1 MLTKTKNIAV
11 ILAGGK
17 GTRLG
22 YDKPKQ
28 FIKVAGKLIIE
39 HTIEAFEKHDMID
52 EIAIV
57 VHGDYIG
64 YLEEVTLKNSYKRVK
79 KILNGG
85 SERSDSSLSAI
96 EAYSTQNVN
105 LIFHDAVRPL
115 VSKRIITD
123 TILAL
128 EQYNAID
135 VAVPAT
141 DTIIEVESNFI
152 NDIPNRDKLRR
163 GQTPQAFKLSTIK
176 KAYEIALSDPDFK
189 ATDDCGIVNKYLP
202 DEKIYVVSGEESN
215 IKLTYEEDLFLL
227 DKLFQLRSIDSLEN
241 SENSLSQLRDKVV
254 VVFGGSYGIG
264 KDIVEIAKKHG
275 ASVYSFSRSEN
286 EVDVSK
292 VDQVLSAIEKVVEK
306 ENAIDYIVNTAGVLD
321 KEPLV
326 NMTYE
331 TIEKAIQI
339 NYLSNII
346 IAKEAFE
353 YLKDTKG
360 GLLLFTSSSY
370 TRGRAMYSTY
380 SSLKAATVNLVQA
393 LSSEW
398 ESFGIR
404 VNCINPER
412 TLTPMRIKSFGKED
426 PKTLLSS
433 QEVAEESVKALLS
446 DISGQV
452 IDIKMA
458 KK

>member
-1 MLTKTKNIAV
+1 MKNIAV

-39 HTIEAFEKHDMID
+39 HTIETFQKHPEID
-52 EIAIV
+52 EIAV
-57 VHGDYIG
+57 VSHKDFLSTIEQ
-64 YLEEVTLKNSYKRVK
+64 LVIENNFSKVK
-79 KILNGG
+79 KVLNGG
-85 SERSDSSLSAI
+85 QERYDSSLAAI
-96 EAYSTQNVN
+96 EAYSLEEDECH

-115 VSKRIITD
+115 VSNRIISD
-123 TILAL
+123 TIEAL
-128 EQYNAID
+128 RSYNAID

-141 DTIIEVESNFI
+141 DTIIKVQNRFI
-152 NDIPNRDKLRR
+152 DEIPNRDNLNR

-176 KAYEIALSDPDFK
+176 RAYDLALKDAHFK
-189 ATDDCGIVNKYLP
+189 ATDDCGTVKRYLP
-202 DEKIYVVSGEESN
+202 DEPIYVVDGEEAN
-215 IKLTYEEDLFLL
+215 MKLTYEEDLFLL
-227 DKLFQLRSIDSLEN
+227 DKLFQLRSMELVETKEDLF
-241 SENSLSQLRDKVV
+241 SELKGKSI

-264 KDIVEIAKKHG
+264 EDIVNIARENG
-275 ASVYSFSRSEN
+275 ANVYSFSRSQNDTDISKRE
-286 EVDVSK
+286 DVQK
-292 VDQVLSAIEKVVEK
+292 ALEAVIQK
-306 ENAIDYIVNTAGVLD
+306 EGKIDFIINTAGVLD
-321 KEPLV
+321 KEALV
-326 NMTYE
+326 NMDYE
-331 TIEKAIQI
+331 TIQRAIDI
-339 NYLSNII
+339 NYLGNII
-346 IAKEAFE
+346 IAKEAFA
-353 YLKDTKG
+353 YLKKAQG

-380 SSLKAATVNLVQA
+380 SSLKAATVNFVQA

-426 PKTLLSS
+426 PDTLLSS
-433 QEVAEESVKALLS
+433 SEVAETALKALLS

-452 IDIKMA
+452 IDVKIQ